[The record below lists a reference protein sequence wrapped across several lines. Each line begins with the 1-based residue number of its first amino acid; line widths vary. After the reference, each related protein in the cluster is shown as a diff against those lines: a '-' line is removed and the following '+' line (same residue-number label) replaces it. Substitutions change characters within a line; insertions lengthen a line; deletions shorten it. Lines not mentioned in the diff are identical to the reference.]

1 MGRGIFLKNPYKMTY
16 HIESDKGLVN
26 DPNGLIWFEDK
37 YYFFHQWNRFDTNHS
52 YKEWG
57 LFTSTNMIDWTNQGS
72 AILPDRK
79 LDRDGVYSGSSIEHN
94 GEIYTFYTG
103 NVKNNGERKSYQCIS
118 RSKNGRTFIKEEHAI
133 ETPAEFTEHH
143 RDPKVWR
150 GGNNWW
156 MIVGAQTRERKG
168 AIALYSSSDL
178 LNWKY
183 ENILYDQQLGN
194 MCECPDLFSVNDETD
209 ILLCCPQVRSEQ
221 EDGLTDISSYSA
233 FIPGKFD
240 GKEKKFLPKGSLE
253 LLDYGFDFYAPQSF
267 SDHKGRRIMV
277 GWMSRMS
284 DLEERLCPT
293 KEYGYMH
300 CLTLPRVVTWEN
312 GRIRQRPIEEVEEL
326 RKQERKFISSQGS
339 FELESGRFELE
350 LDRKDCTSDFQLLLR
365 DGAVEIHYCG
375 KKNELSVTRESWVT
389 YKKETKVKQI
399 QSLAQMSIFSD
410 NSSIEIFVND
420 GECVFSLRYF
430 TNEENL
436 SVKYAG
442 LQQEGELHYFAF

>member
-1 MGRGIFLKNPYKMTY
+1 
-16 HIESDKGLVN
+16 
-26 DPNGLIWFEDK
+26 
-37 YYFFHQWNRFDTNHS
+37 
-52 YKEWG
+52 
-57 LFTSTNMIDWTNQGS
+57 MIDWRNEGS

-118 RSKNGRTFIKEEHAI
+118 RSKDGRTFIKEENAI
-133 ETPAEFTEHH
+133 ETPTEFTEHH

-150 GGNNWW
+150 GENNWW

-168 AIALYSSSDL
+168 AIALYSSCDL
-178 LNWKY
+178 LHWKY
-183 ENILYDQQLGN
+183 ENILYGQHLGN
-194 MCECPDLFSVNDETD
+194 MCECPDLFSINDETD
-209 ILLCCPQVRSEQ
+209 ILLCCPQERSEK

-233 FIPGKFD
+233 FISGKFD
-240 GKEKKFLPKGSLE
+240 EKAKKFLPKSSLE

-267 SDHKGRRIMV
+267 SDYKGRRIMV

-293 KEYGYMH
+293 KQYGYMH
-300 CLTLPRVVTWEN
+300 CLTLPRIVTWEN
-312 GRIRQRPIEEVEEL
+312 GGIRQRPIEEVKEL
-326 RKQERKFISSQGS
+326 RKQEQKFISSQGS

-365 DGAVEIHYCG
+365 DGAVEIHYCS
-375 KKNELSVTRESWVT
+375 KKNELSVTRENWVT